1 MGALGAVPSH
11 LALIYRA
18 RTRLDD
24 SLDVVAAHGTGGATG
39 AVLTG
44 VFADPA
50 WSGGPSGL
58 LAGTPGQIAVQLYSV
73 VVVLAYSGLATFA
86 ILKLVGLV
94 LPLRTNG
101 RVEGVGLDVAEHG
114 EEAYTTGD
122 GAILVSPNDAAAARR
137 LSDVIALQPVRRS
150 PSEGGN
156 GGHL

>member
-1 MGALGAVPSH
+1 
-11 LALIYRA
+11 
-18 RTRLDD
+18 
-24 SLDVVAAHGTGGATG
+24 
-39 AVLTG
+39 

-58 LAGTPGQIAVQLYSV
+58 VAGNPGQIAVQLYSV
-73 VVVLAYSGLATFA
+73 IVVLAYSGIATYA
-86 ILKLVGLV
+86 VLKLVGLV
-94 LPLRTNG
+94 LPLRTSG

-122 GAILVSPNDAAAARR
+122 GAILVSPGDAAAARR